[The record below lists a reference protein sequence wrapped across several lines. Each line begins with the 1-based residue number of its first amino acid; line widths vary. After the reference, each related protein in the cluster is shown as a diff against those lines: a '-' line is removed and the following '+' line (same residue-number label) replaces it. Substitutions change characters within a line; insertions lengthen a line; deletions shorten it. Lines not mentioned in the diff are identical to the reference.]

1 MSETIC
7 AFRVSTG
14 LTEQFT
20 AAIKEHD
27 RSARP

>member
-1 MSETIC
+1 MSETIRT
-7 AFRVSTG
+7 FRISKG